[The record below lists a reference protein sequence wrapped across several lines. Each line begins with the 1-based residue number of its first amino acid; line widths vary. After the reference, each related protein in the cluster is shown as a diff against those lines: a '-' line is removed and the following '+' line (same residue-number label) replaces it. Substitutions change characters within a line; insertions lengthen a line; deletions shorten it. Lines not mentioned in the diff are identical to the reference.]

1 MGITV
6 SWKCIWEFFPLQS
19 ILWTKLRHL
28 LWVQEFAGFCCI
40 NLIKLWTIFP
50 IVSYSVCFCV
60 RVGQKEEFESRIQS
74 TRLESRSKAKLLFS
88 EIFVVRHGQM
98 KKCLVGFDSPS
109 FYTQPVFST
118 VGSTSH
124 PHVCLQWNT
133 AATSMLHFLSCP
145 FTVPLQLN
153 VLTLQISLQAHL
165 FSHSGLSGWPVRD
178 SSSIL
183 PCRPLLPSPPTTVH
197 SLVPAKEISYLV
209 NSKWP
214 YYLTD
219 KVNIESLWHF
229 QGQAIFKTPGKSCY
243 MLYSTIF

>member
-1 MGITV
+1 MDRWRSAWWAST
-6 SWKCIWEFFPLQS
+6 
-19 ILWTKLRHL
+19 L
-28 LWVQEFAGFCCI
+28 L
-40 NLIKLWTIFP
+40 
-50 IVSYSVCFCV
+50 
-60 RVGQKEEFESRIQS
+60 
-74 TRLESRSKAKLLFS
+74 
-88 EIFVVRHGQM
+88 H
-98 KKCLVGFDSPS
+98 
-109 FYTQPVFST
+109 
-118 VGSTSH
+118 STSSLSSQLLV
-124 PHVCLQWNT
+124 PP
-133 AATSMLHFLSCP
+133 ATLMFAYNETQQLLIMHHFLSCP

-229 QGQAIFKTPGKSCY
+229 QGQAVFKTPGKSCY